1 MDVIGATIFPPNA
14 GLSCTSFPLASILK
28 ERQSP
33 VMPRPSLE
41 DVRPPNSLPLLVEG
55 NIIAQGSCLL
65 IASDKIL
72 EYDALSKS
80 ISEFDSSYNIL
91 SAPKAVKIE

>member
-1 MDVIGATIFPPNA
+1 MESADHIIDLGPKA
-14 GLSCTSFPLASILK
+14 GN
-28 ERQSP
+28 
-33 VMPRPSLE
+33 
-41 DVRPPNSLPLLVEG
+41 DGG